1 MTFGLP
7 KVVLSYQYWQS
18 RLEELGACHPEPPPS
33 VARLTAISLA
43 VRQREQAFVLPPM
56 GVVWVAP
63 FRQGRSVRY
72 HSRWSF
78 LMLPHSLDC
87 ILAFLQSVTSI
98 FPFIAFTKCA
108 LIYQLRWYVRP
119 TGFLQ
124 NSNLSKHREM
134 CSHSLRSLGYIS
146 RLLGSILRPLFQLDI
161 YGEPEPSMS
170 THLVGIIA
178 TTSLRFV
185 GSARGGNPLVD
196 SPIRGLRHLF
206 LQTKNSPS
214 TASLIKEKNR

>member
-1 MTFGLP
+1 MRRST
-7 KVVLSYQYWQS
+7 
-18 RLEELGACHPEPPPS
+18 R
-33 VARLTAISLA
+33 ISLA
-43 VRQREQAFVLPPM
+43 VRQREQAFVLPPL

-87 ILAFLQSVTSI
+87 ILAFWQSVISI
-98 FPFIAFTKCA
+98 FSFTAFTKCA

-161 YGEPEPSMS
+161 YGEREPPMDSHKWQPLTPLHYVSLFSPKGASPLMD
-170 THLVGIIA
+170 TPIHAQTLPLVGAFI
-178 TTSLRFV
+178 SRYKSNL
-185 GSARGGNPLVD
+185 L
-196 SPIRGLRHLF
+196 
-206 LQTKNSPS
+206 
-214 TASLIKEKNR
+214 EK